1 MRNVLA
7 VARREINAA
16 FLSLLAWTVLTIFLI
31 FSGFFFWLFASRTHE
46 ASLEGTVGI
55 ISFFFLV
62 ATPLLTM
69 RLLSEEYR
77 SGTIETLMTAPV
89 TEFQVIL
96 GKFIGALA
104 FYGFMLAP
112 TLAYAVILRVL
123 GKPDIGV
130 MFSSYLGLVA
140 MGCEFIA
147 LGLFCSTLTHNQ
159 IVAAVFALVALL
171 VLWVI
176 GAVGDYLPARA
187 PVLRRIPRHD
197 AAPQRLLDRPH
208 RVPGPVLLLQ
218 HDRLLAVPVRPRAG
232 KQALEVNEMGRMGG
246 MGIMGKNIIGWS
258 IPFFP
263 FLPYLPLSGANR

>member
-1 MRNVLA
+1 MRNALA

-16 FLSLLAWTVLTIFLI
+16 FLSLLAWIVLTVFLI

-46 ASLEGTVGI
+46 ASLEGTIGI
-55 ISFFFLV
+55 VSFFFLV

-89 TEFQVIL
+89 TEFQVVL

-112 TLAYAVILRVL
+112 TLAYAAILLAL
-123 GKPDIGV
+123 GKPDVGV

-147 LGLFCSTLTHNQ
+147 LGLFCSTLTRNQ

-176 GAVGDYLPARA
+176 GAVADYLPAALRA
-187 PVLRRIPRHD
+187 SVEYLGTMQHLRAFSAGRVAFRDLFYFFSMTGFWLFLSVRVLESKRWR
-197 AAPQRLLDRPH
+197 
-208 RVPGPVLLLQ
+208 
-218 HDRLLAVPVRPRAG
+218 
-232 KQALEVNEMGRMGG
+232 
-246 MGIMGKNIIGWS
+246 
-258 IPFFP
+258 
-263 FLPYLPLSGANR
+263 

>member
-1 MRNVLA
+1 MRNALA

-62 ATPLLTM
+62 AMPLLTM

-112 TLAYAVILRVL
+112 TLAYAVILLRP
-123 GKPDIGV
+123 GQ
-130 MFSSYLGLVA
+130 A
-140 MGCEFIA
+140 GCRRD
-147 LGLFCSTLTHNQ
+147 
-159 IVAAVFALVALL
+159 VLL
-171 VLWVI
+171 VP
-176 GAVGDYLPARA
+176 GAGRDGLRVHRAGPFLQHAHPQPDRRRRLRARGAAGPVGHRRGRRLPARA
-187 PVLRRIPRHD
+187 APELRRISRHD
-197 AAPQRLLDRPH
+197 AAPQRF
-208 RVPGPVLLLQ
+208 
-218 HDRLLAVPVRPRAG
+218 
-232 KQALEVNEMGRMGG
+232 LEPAASRSGTC
-246 MGIMGKNIIGWS
+246 
-258 IPFFP
+258 FT
-263 FLPYLPLSGANR
+263 LPA

>member
-1 MRNVLA
+1 MRNALA

-31 FSGFFFWLFASRTHE
+31 FSGLFFWLFTSQTHQ

-112 TLAYAVILRVL
+112 TLAYAAILRVL

-130 MFSSYLGLVA
+130 MFSSYLGLIA

-147 LGLFCSTLTHNQ
+147 LGLFCSSVTHNQ

-171 VLWVI
+171 VLWILGSIGDFMPPALRPVI
-176 GAVGDYLPARA
+176 EYMGT
-187 PVLRRIPRHD
+187 
-197 AAPQRLLDRPH
+197 
-208 RVPGPVLLLQ
+208 LQ
-218 HDRLLAVPVRPRAG
+218 HLRGFTAGRIAFRDLFYFASTTAFWLFLSVRV
-232 KQALEVNEMGRMGG
+232 LESKR
-246 MGIMGKNIIGWS
+246 W
-258 IPFFP
+258 
-263 FLPYLPLSGANR
+263 R

>member
-1 MRNVLA
+1 MHNALA

-46 ASLEGTVGI
+46 ASLQGTVGI
-55 ISFFFLV
+55 VSFFFLV
-62 ATPLLTM
+62 AMPLLTM

-89 TEFQVIL
+89 TEFQVVL

-104 FYGFMLAP
+104 FFGFMLAP
-112 TLAYAVILRVL
+112 TLAYAAILLIL

-130 MFSSYLGLVA
+130 MCSSYLGLVA

-147 LGLFCSTLTHNQ
+147 LGLFCSTVTHNQ

-176 GAVGDYLPARA
+176 GAVGDYLPAALRTSVEYLGTVQHLA
-187 PVLRRIPRHD
+187 AFSAGRVAFRDLFYFFSMTVFWLFLSVRVLESKRWR
-197 AAPQRLLDRPH
+197 
-208 RVPGPVLLLQ
+208 
-218 HDRLLAVPVRPRAG
+218 
-232 KQALEVNEMGRMGG
+232 
-246 MGIMGKNIIGWS
+246 
-258 IPFFP
+258 
-263 FLPYLPLSGANR
+263 

>member
-1 MRNVLA
+1 MRNALA

-16 FLSLLAWTVLTIFLI
+16 FLSLLAWIVLTIFLI
-31 FSGFFFWLFASRTHE
+31 FSGLFFWLFVSRTHE

-55 ISFFFLV
+55 VSFFFLV

-112 TLAYAVILRVL
+112 TLAYGAILCIL
-123 GKPDIGV
+123 GKPDLGV
-130 MFSSYLGLVA
+130 MFSSYLGLAA

-147 LGLFCSTLTHNQ
+147 LGLFCSTVTHNQ
-159 IVAAVFALVALL
+159 IVAAVLALVALL
-171 VLWVI
+171 VLWVV
-176 GAVGDYLPARA
+176 GAVGDYLPAALRA
-187 PVLRRIPRHD
+187 SLEYLGTVQHLNAFSTGRIAFRDFFYFFSMTAFWLFLSVRVLESKRWR
-197 AAPQRLLDRPH
+197 
-208 RVPGPVLLLQ
+208 
-218 HDRLLAVPVRPRAG
+218 
-232 KQALEVNEMGRMGG
+232 
-246 MGIMGKNIIGWS
+246 
-258 IPFFP
+258 
-263 FLPYLPLSGANR
+263 

>member
-1 MRNVLA
+1 MRNALA

-16 FLSLLAWTVLTIFLI
+16 FLSLLAWIVLTIFLI

-112 TLAYAVILRVL
+112 TLAYAVILSVL
-123 GKPDIGV
+123 GKPDFGV
-130 MFSSYLGLVA
+130 IFSSYLGLVA

-159 IVAAVFALVALL
+159 IVAAVLALVALL

-176 GAVGDYLPARA
+176 GAVGDYLPAALRTSVEYLGTMQHLRA
-187 PVLRRIPRHD
+187 FSTGRIAFRDLFYFFSMTGFWLFLSVRVLESKRWR
-197 AAPQRLLDRPH
+197 
-208 RVPGPVLLLQ
+208 
-218 HDRLLAVPVRPRAG
+218 
-232 KQALEVNEMGRMGG
+232 
-246 MGIMGKNIIGWS
+246 
-258 IPFFP
+258 
-263 FLPYLPLSGANR
+263 

>member
-16 FLSLLAWTVLTIFLI
+16 FLSLLAWIVLTIFLI
-31 FSGFFFWLFASRTHE
+31 FCGLFFWLFASRTHE

-62 ATPLLTM
+62 AMPLLTM

-77 SGTIETLMTAPV
+77 SGTIEALMTAPV

-112 TLAYAVILRVL
+112 TLGYAAILLLL
-123 GKPDIGV
+123 GKPDIGM
-130 MFSSYLGLVA
+130 MFSSYLGLAA
-140 MGCEFIA
+140 MGCEFVA
-147 LGLFCSTLTHNQ
+147 LGLFCSTVTHNQ
-159 IVAAVFALVALL
+159 IIAAVLGLVALL

-176 GAVGDYLPARA
+176 GAVGDYLPAAFRTSVEYLGTMQHLNA
-187 PVLRRIPRHD
+187 FTAGRVAFRDLFYFFSMTVFWLFLSVRVLESKRWR
-197 AAPQRLLDRPH
+197 
-208 RVPGPVLLLQ
+208 
-218 HDRLLAVPVRPRAG
+218 
-232 KQALEVNEMGRMGG
+232 
-246 MGIMGKNIIGWS
+246 
-258 IPFFP
+258 
-263 FLPYLPLSGANR
+263 

>member
-1 MRNVLA
+1 MRNALA

-16 FLSLLAWTVLTIFLI
+16 FLSLLAWTVLTVFLI
-31 FSGFFFWLFASRTHE
+31 FSGLFFWLIVSRTHE
-46 ASLEGTVGI
+46 ASLAGMVDIT
-55 ISFFFLV
+55 SFFFLV

-77 SGTIETLMTAPV
+77 SGTIEMLMTAPV

-96 GKFIGALA
+96 GKFLGALA

-112 TLAYAVILRVL
+112 TLAYVAILRVL
-123 GKPDIGV
+123 GKPDFGV
-130 MFSSYLGLVA
+130 VFSSYLGLAA

-176 GAVGDYLPARA
+176 GAIGDYLPPALRSSVEYLGTMQHLHGFSA
-187 PVLRRIPRHD
+187 GRVAFRDLFYFFSLTGFWLFLSVRVLESKRWR
-197 AAPQRLLDRPH
+197 
-208 RVPGPVLLLQ
+208 
-218 HDRLLAVPVRPRAG
+218 
-232 KQALEVNEMGRMGG
+232 
-246 MGIMGKNIIGWS
+246 
-258 IPFFP
+258 
-263 FLPYLPLSGANR
+263 

>member
-1 MRNVLA
+1 MRNALA
-7 VARREINAA
+7 IARREINAA
-16 FLSLLAWTVLTIFLI
+16 FLSMLAWTVLTVFLI
-31 FSGFFFWLFASRTHE
+31 FSGFFFWLFASRTHD

-62 ATPLLTM
+62 AMPLLTM

-89 TEFQVIL
+89 TELQVIL

-112 TLAYAVILRVL
+112 TLAYAVILCVL
-123 GKPDIGV
+123 GKPDVGV

-147 LGLFCSTLTHNQ
+147 LGLFCSTLTRNQ

-171 VLWVI
+171 VLWVM
-176 GAVGDYLPARA
+176 GAVGDYLPAPLRSSVEYLGTMQHLSA
-187 PVLRRIPRHD
+187 FSSGRIAFRDLFYFASMTGFWLFLSVRVLESKRWR
-197 AAPQRLLDRPH
+197 
-208 RVPGPVLLLQ
+208 
-218 HDRLLAVPVRPRAG
+218 
-232 KQALEVNEMGRMGG
+232 
-246 MGIMGKNIIGWS
+246 
-258 IPFFP
+258 
-263 FLPYLPLSGANR
+263 

>member
-1 MRNVLA
+1 MLNALA
-7 VARREINAA
+7 LARREINAA
-16 FLSLLAWTVLTIFLI
+16 FLSLLAWIVLAVFLI

-46 ASLEGTVGI
+46 ASLLDTVGI

-89 TEFQVIL
+89 TEWQVIL

-104 FYGFMLAP
+104 FYDAMLLP
-112 TLAYAVILRVL
+112 TLAYAAILLAL
-123 GKPDIGV
+123 GKPDVGV

-147 LGLFCSTLTHNQ
+147 LGLFCSTVTHNQ
-159 IVAAVFALVALL
+159 IVAAVFALVLLL

-176 GAVGDYLPARA
+176 GAVGDFLPAALRSSVEYLGTMPHLNA
-187 PVLRRIPRHD
+187 FSAGRVAFRDLFYFLSLTVFWLFLSVRVLESKRWR
-197 AAPQRLLDRPH
+197 
-208 RVPGPVLLLQ
+208 
-218 HDRLLAVPVRPRAG
+218 
-232 KQALEVNEMGRMGG
+232 
-246 MGIMGKNIIGWS
+246 
-258 IPFFP
+258 
-263 FLPYLPLSGANR
+263 

>member
-1 MRNVLA
+1 MLNALA
-7 VARREINAA
+7 LARREINAA
-16 FLSLLAWTVLTIFLI
+16 FLSLLAWIVLAVFLI

-46 ASLEGTVGI
+46 ASLLDTVGI

-89 TEFQVIL
+89 TEWQVIL

-104 FYGFMLAP
+104 FYAAMLLP
-112 TLAYAVILRVL
+112 TLAYAAILLAL
-123 GKPDIGV
+123 GKPDVGV

-147 LGLFCSTLTHNQ
+147 LGLFCSTVTHNQ
-159 IVAAVFALVALL
+159 IVAAVFALVLLL

-176 GAVGDYLPARA
+176 GAVGDFLPAALRSSVEYLGTMPHLNA
-187 PVLRRIPRHD
+187 FSAGRVAFRDLFYFFSLTVFWLFLSVRVLESKRWR
-197 AAPQRLLDRPH
+197 
-208 RVPGPVLLLQ
+208 
-218 HDRLLAVPVRPRAG
+218 
-232 KQALEVNEMGRMGG
+232 
-246 MGIMGKNIIGWS
+246 
-258 IPFFP
+258 
-263 FLPYLPLSGANR
+263 